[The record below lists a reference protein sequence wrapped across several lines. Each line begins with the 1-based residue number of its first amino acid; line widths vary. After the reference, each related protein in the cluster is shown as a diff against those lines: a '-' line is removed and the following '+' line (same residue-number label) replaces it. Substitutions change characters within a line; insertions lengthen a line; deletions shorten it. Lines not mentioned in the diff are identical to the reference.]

1 MVEVFKT
8 SVEAVEDKLFL
19 LDKLQKEF
27 PCYKINFDM
36 EDCDKILRI
45 ESLETEINPVTVID
59 FMKRYGFEIEILQ
72 DELP

>member
-8 SVEAVEDKLFL
+8 SVKAVEDKQFL

-27 PCYKINFDM
+27 PHYKINFDM

-45 ESLETEINPVTVID
+45 ETIEPDINSLSIIELMN
-59 FMKRYGFEIEILQ
+59 RYGFKIEILQ

>member
-8 SVEAVEDKLFL
+8 SVEAVEDKQFL

-27 PCYKINFDM
+27 PHYKINFDM

-45 ESLETEINPVTVID
+45 ETIEPDINSLSIIE
-59 FMKRYGFEIEILQ
+59 FMNRYGFKIEILQ